1 MDNPLFDIK
10 AAFPSLL
17 NYYGLIAGLA
27 YALPYSV
34 VGLLMGSL
42 ADKYSRKYMLASTV
56 ALSGISSF
64 ITGS

>member
-10 AAFPSLL
+10 AAFPSLS

-27 YALPYSV
+27 YSLPNSV

-42 ADKYSRKYMLASTV
+42 ADK
-56 ALSGISSF
+56 
-64 ITGS
+64 

>member
-1 MDNPLFDIK
+1 MNNPIFDIK

-34 VGLLMGSL
+34 IGLFMGSL
-42 ADKYSRKYMLASTV
+42 ADRLNRKYMLASTV
-56 ALSGISSF
+56 ALGGISSF
-64 ITGS
+64 ITG